1 MSDGRPLRVLLAA
14 SEVLGF
20 AKTGGLADVA
30 GSLPQ
35 ALARRGVDCRVVMP
49 MYRSC
54 RESGRPMEPTDVQ
67 LDIWIGDQQYLGRVW
82 RSTLP
87 DSDVPIYLIE
97 QPFFFERDDK
107 KTGHGI
113 YQMAA
118 DGTKRDYPDNGERF
132 IFFQRAALEMLPYV
146 DFHPDLIHCNDWQ
159 TGLIPVYLRTLH
171 SINNPFYRV
180 IRTLLTIHNIA
191 YQGTFPESLLS
202 KSGLDLGLYRFD
214 ALEFHGALSFLKA
227 GVVFADFISTVS
239 PRYAEEI
246 QTMQFGCGMES
257 TLAARR
263 HKLYGV
269 VNGVDYEVWSPANDP
284 YIAARYNASNVMD
297 RKPICKTALQRHFG
311 IGEWGRTPLLGLI
324 ARLTSQKGIE
334 LLLDAG
340 EEILR
345 RDTQLVVLGDG
356 DPHYQ
361 HWLQVMRDRYPD
373 RVGVYFGFSEALA
386 HVIEAG
392 SDIFLMPSQY
402 EPSGLNQLYSLK
414 YGTVPVVRAVG
425 GLMDTIGD
433 TNEDTLRAGVAT
445 GFKFG
450 PYTGNALL
458 GAVERA
464 LHCYRHRPDV
474 WQRLILTGMNQD
486 WSWDRSAGEYVRM
499 YRHILGL

>member
-30 GSLPQ
+30 GALPR

-49 MYRSC
+49 MYRAC
-54 RESGRPMEPTDVQ
+54 RESGRPMEPTDVH
-67 LDIWIGDQQYLGRVW
+67 LDIWLGQHQHFGRVW

-87 DSDVPIYLIE
+87 DCDVPIYLIE
-97 QPFFFERDDK
+97 QSHFFERDDK
-107 KTGHGI
+107 RSGHGI
-113 YQMAA
+113 YQYAI
-118 DGTKRDYPDNGERF
+118 DGSKRDYSDNADRF
-132 IFFQRAALEMLPYV
+132 IFFQRALLEMLPYL

-159 TGLIPVYLRTLH
+159 TGLVPVYLRELH
-171 SINNPFYRV
+171 GISNPFYQS
-180 IRTLLTIHNIA
+180 IRALMTIHNIA
-191 YQGTFPESLLS
+191 YQGGFPESIMGLT
-202 KSGLDLGLYRFD
+202 GLDQSLYRFD
-214 ALEFHGALSFLKA
+214 RLEFHGALSFLKA
-227 GVVFADFISTVS
+227 GIVYADFISTVS

-246 QTMQFGCGMES
+246 QTMAFGCGMES

-263 HKLYGV
+263 ERLYGI
-269 VNGVDYEVWSPANDP
+269 VNGVDYEIWGPDVDP
-284 YIAARYNASNVMD
+284 YIPARYDGASVFE
-297 RKPICKTALQRHFG
+297 RKHVNKAALQRQFQLP
-311 IGEWGRTPLLGLI
+311 EWPRTPVLGLV
-324 ARLTSQKGIE
+324 ARLASQKGIE
-334 LLLDAG
+334 LLLEAG
-340 EEILR
+340 EDIIR

-356 DPHYQ
+356 DPHYH

-373 RVGVYFGFSEALA
+373 RVGVYFGFSEPLA
-386 HVIEAG
+386 HLIEAG
-392 SDIFLMPSQY
+392 ADMFLMPSQY

-433 TNEDTLRAGVAT
+433 CNEDTLRAGVAT

-450 PYTGNALL
+450 PYTGNAFL

-474 WQRLILTGMNQD
+474 WQRLIQTGMSQD
-486 WSWDRSAGEYVRM
+486 WSWDRSAGEYIRL
-499 YRHILGL
+499 YRHILGI